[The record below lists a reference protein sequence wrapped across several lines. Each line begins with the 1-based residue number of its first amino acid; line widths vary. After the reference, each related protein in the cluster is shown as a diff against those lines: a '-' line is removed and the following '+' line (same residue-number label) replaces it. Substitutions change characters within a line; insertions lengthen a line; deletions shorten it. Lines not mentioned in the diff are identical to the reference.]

1 MASHI
6 GRRKFLA
13 TLGGAAAAWPLA
25 ARAQQAAMPVIGFLS
40 LRSSDSDARF
50 LVSFRRGLSEAGYV
64 EGQNA
69 TIEYGWA
76 EGRYDR
82 LPALA
87 TDLVRRQVNAIAAI
101 TTSAA
106 LAAKAATTTIPIVF
120 EMGADPVRLGLVNSL
135 NRPGGNVT
143 GVTNLLSEL
152 GSKRLGLLR
161 ELVPRAAGIATLI
174 NPDYPDAE
182 SQSRDAEAAAHA
194 LGLQFIVVRASTER
208 EMETAFAA
216 MAQQGA
222 GALLVGPDTFFAE
235 QRDRIVALAA
245 RHAIP
250 TLYWRREFAQ
260 AGGLMSYGSDLAD
273 AFRVVG
279 IYAGRILKGEKP
291 GDLPVQRPTKFELV
305 INLNTAKTLGLT
317 IPAGVLAIADEVIE

>member
-1 MASHI
+1 MTAKMK
-6 GRRKFLA
+6 RRDFITL
-13 TLGGAAAAWPLA
+13 LGGAAAWPLA
-25 ARAQQAAMPVIGFLS
+25 ARAQRSSIPVIGFLS

-69 TIEYGWA
+69 TIEYRWA

-87 TDLVRRQVNAIAAI
+87 TDLVRRQANAIAAI

-106 LAAKAATTTIPIVF
+106 LAAKAVTTTIPIVF
-120 EMGADPVRLGLVNSL
+120 EMGADPVRLGLVTSL

-161 ELVPRAAGIATLI
+161 ELVPRATVIATLI

-182 SQSRDAEAAAHA
+182 SQSRDAEGAARA
-194 LGLQFIVVRASTER
+194 LGLQFIIVRASTER
-208 EMETAFAA
+208 EMETAFAT

-305 INLNTAKTLGLT
+305 INLKTAKALGLT
-317 IPAGVLAIADEVIE
+317 IPPGVLAIADEVIE